1 MTIGHGPPP
10 AQSLAHHL
18 DATPLYGLITLMTM
32 IRLQTASR
40 NDIPNIQRSEIS
52 AFERNWAEDLPAKYL
67 TTTIRTD
74 VSALY
79 NCHGLTFASRR
90 TRIEE
95 FSSIALILRDD
106 KYEEVPRE
114 QALPGDIVIYYDD
127 SGDLTHSGLVVLNEP
142 PLNPLICS
150 KWGNGPEF
158 VHGLYNVP
166 SVYGA
171 DHRFY
176 RCRL

>member
-1 MTIGHGPPP
+1 
-10 AQSLAHHL
+10 
-18 DATPLYGLITLMTM
+18 MTM

-40 NDIPNIQRSEIS
+40 NDIPNTQRSEIS
-52 AFERNWAEDLPAKYL
+52 AFERNWAADLSARYAPA
-67 TTTIRTD
+67 TIRTE
-74 VSALY
+74 VSASY

-95 FSSIALILRDD
+95 FSSLALILKDD
-106 KYEEVPRE
+106 KYEEVSRK
-114 QALPGDIVIYYDD
+114 QALPGDIVIYYDNN
-127 SGDLTHSGLVVLNEP
+127 GDLTHSGLVVLNDP
-142 PLNPLICS
+142 PLYIPLICS
-150 KWGNGPEF
+150 KWGNGPEL